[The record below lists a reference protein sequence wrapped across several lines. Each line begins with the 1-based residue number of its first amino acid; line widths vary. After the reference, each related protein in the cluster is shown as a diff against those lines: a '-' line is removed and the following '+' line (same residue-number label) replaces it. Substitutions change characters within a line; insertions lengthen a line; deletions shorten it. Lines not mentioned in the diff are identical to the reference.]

1 VKILFI
7 GTGVGETVK
16 IDDATMVAGH
26 RPCAHQLLSGP
37 PSILLEPDI
46 RIDYSED
53 GPLGRFGVDEQSVRH
68 LVFTH
73 GHTDHLLPRPLL
85 AFAARQPHG
94 LHLYGNNMV
103 MDTIAFTATHTW
115 DAERGRFHLQ
125 KNNADLCFHP
135 VRAGD
140 TFSVANARFTALL
153 SNHFVDQVHMI
164 QGQQALNYV
173 IEQGGKTLY
182 YGLDSAYPLPETME
196 VLRHH
201 RLDAA
206 VFDAKGGAKEIDR
219 KRGHMNFAIVDELV
233 TELRRA
239 GTVTDDTVVL
249 VSHLS
254 PAPTEPFDEIAAD
267 MTARG
272 LRLAYAGLRL
282 EL

>member
-1 VKILFI
+1 MRILFI

-16 IDDATMVAGH
+16 IDDASLVDGQMPPQ
-26 RPCAHQLLSGP
+26 RELLPGP
-37 PSILLEPDI
+37 SSILLEPEI
-46 RIDYSED
+46 RIDYAED
-53 GPLGRFGVDEQSVRH
+53 GPLARFGVDGQSVRH

-73 GHTDHLLPRPLL
+73 GHTDHLLPLPLM
-85 AFAARQPHG
+85 AFAARQPHS
-94 LHLYGNNMV
+94 LFLYGNNMV
-103 MDTIAFTATHTW
+103 MDAIAFAATHRW
-115 DAERGRFHLQ
+115 DAEIGRFYPQ
-125 KNNADLCFHP
+125 KTDVDLHCHA
-135 VRAGD
+135 VRPGD
-140 TFSVANARFTALL
+140 TFSVANATFTALL

-164 QGQQALNYV
+164 QGQQALNYL
-173 IEQGGKTLY
+173 IEQGGKTLF

-196 VLRHH
+196 VLRDY

-219 KRGHMNFAIVDELV
+219 KRGHMNFAIVDDLV

-254 PAPTEPFDEIAAD
+254 PAPTEPFDEIAAE